1 MHFAAV
7 AATYDRWA
15 NWRDCAPYDADRRIS
30 HITSSREDAVT
41 YGTQNVERITR
52 QYHESGYPEGLSQV
66 TVLEIYT
73 VPELRSSSPMVFAT
87 ADIDDMVL
95 RFHPSR
101 LAQELAMKVIRD
113 SAVYGEYHPETEQEM
128 TFQEI
133 LHATC
138 PLLSEAPASE

>member
-7 AATYDRWA
+7 AATYDRSA
-15 NWRDCAPYDADRRIS
+15 SWRYCAPYDADRRIS
-30 HITSSREDAVT
+30 HITTSREAAVT

-52 QYHESGYPEGLSQV
+52 QYHDCGYPAGLFQV

-73 VPELRSSSPMVFAT
+73 VPELRSSSSMVFAT

-101 LAQELAMKVIRD
+101 LAQELSTTVIRD

-128 TFQEI
+128 TFQDI
-133 LHATC
+133 LHTTY